1 MSLKKIP
8 CNNFYPERYSNS
20 AFDDLSNR
28 SNSFL
33 EQLKKTLLVSN
44 NEVRLTFQKRLI
56 FRKNEVECGTFDF
69 VSCSYNAKC
78 SSQTGLRVSILTEV
92 LYRLEVF
99 DAMYR
104 VTKGSLRPFESL
116 GTKSLASITSTFR
129 RNAGASLCS
138 TSTSSSLCL
147 SFDILNASWM

>member
-1 MSLKKIP
+1 MT
-8 CNNFYPERYSNS
+8 NFLY
-20 AFDDLSNR
+20 L
-28 SNSFL
+28 
-33 EQLKKTLLVSN
+33 
-44 NEVRLTFQKRLI
+44 
-56 FRKNEVECGTFDF
+56 KNEKEYEIFNF
-69 VSCSYNAKC
+69 VSYFSSKIEFLMGAELSYNAKC

-104 VTKGSLRPFESL
+104 VTKGSLRPFESF

-129 RNAGASLCS
+129 TNAGGSRCS

-147 SFDILNASWM
+147 SLDILNASWM